1 MTKLEKLR
9 KEYKSTMLDA
19 VLETGSP
26 EMHKAL
32 YDKAD
37 RLLKE
42 IQEEKLKM
50 KRGASSEA

>member
-1 MTKLEKLR
+1 MTKLDKLR

-26 EMHKAL
+26 EMLRAL
-32 YDKAD
+32 YAKAD